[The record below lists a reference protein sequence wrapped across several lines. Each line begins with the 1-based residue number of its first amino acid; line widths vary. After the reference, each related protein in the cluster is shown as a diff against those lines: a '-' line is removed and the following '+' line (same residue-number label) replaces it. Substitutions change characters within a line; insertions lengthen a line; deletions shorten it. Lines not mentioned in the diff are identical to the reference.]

1 MLRGPFAWTDAHR
14 VALPPLQAD
23 CGEIREQL
31 AVLRCAVP
39 PRGLL
44 RDHVER
50 CDGCRAFAAEVRR
63 QHAAMGVLLAVVP
76 SQTLKHSTLAAAAAA
91 SGTAAMPGGADE
103 GEGPRRHPP
112 R

>member
-1 MLRGPFAWTDAHR
+1 MRHLDS
-14 VALPPLQAD
+14 D
-23 CGEIREQL
+23 CVEIREQL
-31 AVLRCAVP
+31 AVLRCEVP
-39 PRGLL
+39 PRGPL
-44 RDHVER
+44 REHLEQ

-76 SQTLKHSTLAAAAAA
+76 SHTRKHSTLTAADVA

-103 GEGPRRHPP
+103 AQDSRARRRPP